1 MKEMEDELQDI
12 IKELER
18 LYHHKWNPD
27 LGIQIIR
34 LKILQLN
41 KNISM
46 KDKLKDA
53 AYQMFCTKIGWLV
66 ISCILVIVFGAF
78 STRSTLINDGY
89 LWCDYAMFICLIYPL
104 VLTFIMIGYAIKNV
118 FWKGGK
124 K

>member
-1 MKEMEDELQDI
+1 MKDELQDI
-12 IKELER
+12 INELER
-18 LYHHKWNPD
+18 LYQHKWDPD

-34 LKILQLN
+34 LKLLLLN

-78 STRSTLINDGY
+78 STQSTLIDDGY
-89 LWCDYAMFICLIYPL
+89 LWCDYAMFICLIYPI

-118 FWKGGK
+118 FWKGGNK
-124 K
+124 